1 MVQTMVEKPIGSP
14 NEDTQQST
22 QFGSPN
28 KMQEIIDVKL
38 EATLFN
44 IPKITINVFG
54 TLDWLAKKGWPQ
66 ILKQQLEGVVEEA
79 NKSSVTNEPFEKEL
93 FKLFS

>member
-1 MVQTMVEKPIGSP
+1 VEVTMVQTMVEKPIGSP

-28 KMQEIIDVKL
+28 KVQEITNVKL

-44 IPKITINVFG
+44 IPKITMNVFG
-54 TLDWLAKKGWPQ
+54 MLDWLAKK
-66 ILKQQLEGVVEEA
+66 
-79 NKSSVTNEPFEKEL
+79 
-93 FKLFS
+93 